1 MSHPMKPYHDLM
13 RRVITDGV
21 VQHNKRTGIDCYVIP
36 GAQLQ
41 FDLREGFPAITT
53 KQLYFKSVVAE
64 LIGFF
69 RGVDNAADFR
79 ALGTKIWDANA
90 NSTPAWLANPARKG
104 EDDLGRIYGVQYTRM
119 SDKRVAKSEDETAA
133 LINRGYR
140 VVLRDREQGSALLE
154 REINQLENALST
166 ILTNPSDRRIIVS
179 AWRPDELDLMALP
192 PCPMDYRYIALEDR
206 RELHLVMTQRS
217 WDGFL
222 GWNIPTAALFLEVM
236 ARLSGYTA
244 ATITCQFANVHIY
257 ANHLEQ
263 VELMLSREHFPQP
276 TLRISDEVKPI
287 TDLADVKNAFA
298 NIEPRHFELDN
309 YQHHSAIKAPMAA

>member
-1 MSHPMKPYHDLM
+1 MSHPMQQYHDLM
-13 RRVITDGV
+13 RRVITEGV
-21 VQHNKRTGIDCYVIP
+21 VQHNRRTGIDCYVIP

-41 FDLREGFPAITT
+41 FDLRDGFPAITT

-69 RGVDNAADFR
+69 RGLDNAAEFR
-79 ALGTKIWDANA
+79 SLGTKIWDANA

-119 SDKRVAKSEDETAA
+119 SDKRVARTEKEVGR
-133 LINRGYR
+133 LIDSGYR
-140 VVLRDREQGSALLE
+140 VVMHDREQGAMLME
-154 REINQLENALST
+154 REINQLEGALNT

-236 ARLSGYTA
+236 ARLSGYTP

-257 ANHLEQ
+257 ANHLDQ
-263 VELMLSREHFPQP
+263 VELMLSREHYPQA
-276 TLRISDEVKPI
+276 TLTIDDEVQPI
-287 TDLADVKNAFA
+287 KDLAGVKGAFA
-298 NIEPRHFELDN
+298 RIEPHHFALEN
-309 YQHHSAIKAPMAA
+309 YQHHPAIKAPMAA